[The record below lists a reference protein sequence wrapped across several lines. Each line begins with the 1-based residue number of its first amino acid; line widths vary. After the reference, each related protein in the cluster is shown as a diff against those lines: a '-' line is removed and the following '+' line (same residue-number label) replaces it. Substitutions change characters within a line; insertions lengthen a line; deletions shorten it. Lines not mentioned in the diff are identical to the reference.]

1 MTTSE
6 YISRFGRQPFAAIE
20 AVVTSN
26 CWSCGN
32 PQYKRVRSRHHAD
45 GPFAWTCRDCEVD
58 WVGPGEVISDLPKA
72 G

>member
-6 YISRFGRQPFAAIE
+6 YTSQFSCQPSAVIE
-20 AVVTSN
+20 AVVSSA
-26 CWSCGN
+26 CWSCGA
-32 PQYKRVRSRHHAD
+32 PQYKKVRSRHHAE

-58 WVGPGEVISDLPKA
+58 WVGPGDAIIQLPQA